1 MNDLR
6 EPAEAQAISKIFNQ
20 RTCLWKCPLIKKIL
34 IMKSSKHL
42 HQLNL
47 KMKSD
52 TAHNVTTL
60 LLEEL
65 IRNSVHPI
73 VEKDIQNLNAI
84 HKRAELN
91 GGRMQNSL
99 TVL

>member
-20 RTCLWKCPLIKKIL
+20 RTCLWNYPLIKKIL
-34 IMKSSKHL
+34 IMKSSKL
-42 HQLNL
+42 LTQINL
-47 KMKSD
+47 KMKND

-65 IRNSVHPI
+65 TRNSVHPI

-84 HKRAELN
+84 PREPN
-91 GGRMQNSL
+91 
-99 TVL
+99 

>member
-1 MNDLR
+1 MEMPIDQEDFDN
-6 EPAEAQAISKIFNQ
+6 EIFE
-20 RTCLWKCPLIKKIL
+20 T
-34 IMKSSKHL
+34 L

-47 KMKSD
+47 KMKND

-65 IRNSVHPI
+65 TRNSVHPI

-99 TVL
+99 IVL